1 MRSSYATWMGQA
13 VVLQVSTADL
23 RVPLRGMIVGES
35 SDALRV
41 RIAENWD
48 VDIFKNMIL
57 GVQEDACAD
66 IAEFVSFAA

>member
-1 MRSSYATWMGQA
+1 MHSSYATWMGQA

-41 RIAENWD
+41 RIGENWD

>member
-1 MRSSYATWMGQA
+1 MRSSYSTWMGRA

-23 RVPLRGMIVGES
+23 RVPLRGLVVGES

-41 RIAENWD
+41 RIGESWD